1 MVTSMRFRRSVLDR
15 LLADPKDGAEGLTLT
30 YSLEQLRESVARD
43 IESLLNS
50 RSALDFDELRDLPHT
65 RKSVVCYGIRDF
77 VGRVLSNS
85 DEQRHIAASL
95 SHAIASF
102 EPRLRDVRIEFYQ
115 RSGTMNSLSF
125 TIRALLLAHPSAEPV
140 AFDAVLQPTLSR
152 FSVAPARFS
161 PPAVAA

>member
-1 MVTSMRFRRSVLDR
+1 MKTSQRYKRSVLDR
-15 LLADPKDGAEGLTLT
+15 LLLDAKDVAEGLSLT
-30 YSLEQLRESVARD
+30 YTLDQLRESVARD
-43 IESLLNS
+43 IEALLNS
-50 RSALDFDELRDLPHT
+50 RSGIDFDELRDLPQT
-65 RKSVVCYGIRDF
+65 RRSVVCFGIRDF

-85 DEQRHIAASL
+85 EDQGHIAASL

-161 PPAVAA
+161 PPVVAA